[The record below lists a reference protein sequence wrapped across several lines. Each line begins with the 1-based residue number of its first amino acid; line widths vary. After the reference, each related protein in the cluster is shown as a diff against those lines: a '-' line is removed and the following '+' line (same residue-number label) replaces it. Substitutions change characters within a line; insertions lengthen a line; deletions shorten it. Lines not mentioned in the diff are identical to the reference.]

1 MGFRYLYLNIGSNSG
16 DRRALIGR
24 AVAAVVMALG
34 PARMSRPFRSAP
46 GGFSSSSEFLNIGLE
61 IDISDTSF
69 SAMDV
74 CGACRAILACLK
86 KIEKDISDMPHRNP
100 DGSYRDREIDIDMIA
115 LDGCVVDSPDIIV
128 PHPRMDIREFVLVP
142 MAGLAPGWMHPV
154 SGLTPVQMLEKLQKR
169 DLSTSSDCRESSP
182 GAMCIE

>member
-1 MGFRYLYLNIGSNSG
+1 
-16 DRRALIGR
+16 
-24 AVAAVVMALG
+24 
-34 PARMSRPFRSAP
+34 
-46 GGFSSSSEFLNIGLE
+46 
-61 IDISDTSF
+61 
-69 SAMDV
+69 
-74 CGACRAILACLK
+74 
-86 KIEKDISDMPHRNP
+86 MPHRNP

-169 DLSTSSDCRESSP
+169 DLSTSSD
-182 GAMCIE
+182 

>member
-46 GGFSSSSEFLNIGLE
+46 WGFSSSSEFLNIGLE

-128 PHPRMDIREFVLVP
+128 PHPRMDIREIGRAHV
-142 MAGLAPGWMHPV
+142 
-154 SGLTPVQMLEKLQKR
+154 
-169 DLSTSSDCRESSP
+169 
-182 GAMCIE
+182 